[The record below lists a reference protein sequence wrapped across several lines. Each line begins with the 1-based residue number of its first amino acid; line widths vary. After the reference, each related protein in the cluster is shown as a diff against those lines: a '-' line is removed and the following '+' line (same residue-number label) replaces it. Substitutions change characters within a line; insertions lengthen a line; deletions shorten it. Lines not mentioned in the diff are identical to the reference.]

1 MTARGKTPDDS
12 RLRLALSRERR
23 RLKPL
28 TSPTEER
35 KLDIKFNTT
44 PCGFCKGTGI
54 EPGEADCV
62 WCENTGVDWAGN
74 PGDIPV
80 AIVPAVN
87 PLRIAL
93 EHIHKT
99 AGQSR
104 TQTRRL
110 RWIAKR
116 AELALAGRPYV
127 ASEHELPPNG
137 DSEHFKL
144 LRQKAALKE
153 RVDLLEGFL
162 HNAETVIDQ
171 FMPNVGK
178 CFGIDFALLNETLVG
193 IRSALKPAEVSGSTC
208 NQIREETGLPI
219 NRPCKACNGGACI
232 DR

>member
-1 MTARGKTPDDS
+1 M
-12 RLRLALSRERR
+12 
-23 RLKPL
+23 
-28 TSPTEER
+28 
-35 KLDIKFNTT
+35 DIKFNT
-44 PCGFCKGTGI
+44 PCGFCQGTGV
-54 EPGEADCV
+54 EPGQTDCV
-62 WCENTGVDWAGN
+62 WCNNTGIDWAGK
-74 PGDIPV
+74 PGDMPA

-87 PLRIAL
+87 PLRVAL
-93 EHIHKT
+93 EHIQKT

-144 LRQKAALKE
+144 LRQKSVLKE
-153 RVDLLEGFL
+153 RADMLEALLRG
-162 HNAETVIDQ
+162 AETVIDQ

-193 IRSALKPAEVSGSTC
+193 IRAALKLAE
-208 NQIREETGLPI
+208 
-219 NRPCKACNGGACI
+219 GGG
-232 DR
+232 DVD